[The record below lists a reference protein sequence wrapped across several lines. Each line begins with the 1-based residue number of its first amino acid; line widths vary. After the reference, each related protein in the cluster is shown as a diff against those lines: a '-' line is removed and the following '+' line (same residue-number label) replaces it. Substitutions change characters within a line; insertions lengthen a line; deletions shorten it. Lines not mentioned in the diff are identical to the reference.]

1 VVGASLAGLS
11 AARALRAQGYDG
23 ELVVVGEEARRP
35 YDRPPLSKEF
45 LTGVDAADLAL
56 EASDEDLGITWRLG
70 TRAVT
75 LSAGPVVTLAD
86 GELLACD
93 GVVVA
98 TGASARRDVRGSD
111 LPGVHVLR
119 TLDDAFALRASL
131 RRGGPV
137 VVVGGG
143 FIGSEVASTA
153 RELCRDVTL
162 LVGEDAPLRNALGTH
177 ADVIT
182 ELHRE
187 RGVTLV
193 AGARVTQIVQVAT
206 GLEVR
211 LADGTAH
218 RASTVVLGIGARPAV
233 EWLVDSGV
241 TLGDGVL
248 GDGVLC
254 DDRGATTLPGV
265 VAVGDCA
272 AWYDPSLG
280 RHHRVEHWT
289 GAREQAPVAAATLL
303 SGGTAPFRPLRP
315 PYVWS
320 ELHGRRIQLAG
331 HRDLADSVTVE
342 AGSLEECSFLVVY
355 RRDGEP
361 VAALAVD
368 QPQKFISVRR
378 RLVQVPAHPSVEGA
392 LS

>member
-1 VVGASLAGLS
+1 MVGASLAGLS
-11 AARALRAQGYDG
+11 TARALRVQGYDG

-45 LTGVDAADLAL
+45 LAGSDPADLAL
-56 EASDEDLGITWRLG
+56 EADDEDLGITWRLG
-70 TRAVT
+70 TRAVR
-75 LSAGPVVTLAD
+75 LAAGPVVTLAD
-86 GELLACD
+86 GEELDCD
-93 GVVVA
+93 GVVIA
-98 TGASARRDVRGSD
+98 SGASARRDLPGAD

-119 TLDDAFALRASL
+119 TLDDALALRASL
-131 RRGGPV
+131 QGEGPV

-153 RELCRDVTL
+153 RDLGRDVVL
-162 LVGEDAPLRNALGTH
+162 VVGEDAPLRNALGPY
-177 ADVIT
+177 ADLIAG
-182 ELHRE
+182 LHRE
-187 RGVTLV
+187 RGIALVTD
-193 AGARVTQIVQVAT
+193 ARVTDVVPAPS

-218 RASTVVLGIGARPAV
+218 AGSTVVLGLGARPAV
-233 EWLVDSGV
+233 GWLAGSGV
-241 TLGDGVL
+241 DL

-254 DDRGATTLPGV
+254 DDRGATSLPDV

-272 AWYDPSLG
+272 AWYEPALG

-303 SGGTAPFRPLRP
+303 SGGTASARPLRP

-320 ELHGRRIQLAG
+320 DLHGRRIQLAG

-342 AGSLEECSFLVVY
+342 AGSLEEGSFLAVY

-368 QPQKFISVRR
+368 QPQKFMSVRR
-378 RLVQVPAHPSVEGA
+378 RLVQITAPPFEGA

>member
-11 AARALRAQGYDG
+11 TARALRAQGYDG
-23 ELVVVGEEARRP
+23 ELVVVGEESHRP

-45 LTGVDAADLAL
+45 LGGASADELAL
-56 EASDEDLGITWRLG
+56 ECDDEDLDVTWRLG
-70 TRAVT
+70 TRAVG
-75 LSAGPVVTLAD
+75 LAEGPVVHLAD
-86 GELLACD
+86 GEVLACD

-98 TGASARRDVRGSD
+98 TGAVARRDVPGAD

-119 TLDDAFALRASL
+119 TLDDALALREAL
-131 RRGGPV
+131 TRPGPV

-153 RELCRDVTL
+153 RALGREVALV
-162 LVGEDAPLRNALGTH
+162 VGEDAPLRNALGPY
-177 ADVIT
+177 ADVVT
-182 ELHRE
+182 ALHRE
-187 RGVTLV
+187 RGVDLLTD
-193 AGARVTQIVQVAT
+193 ARVASVGQVPD
-206 GLEVR
+206 GLAVR
-211 LADGTAH
+211 TTDGRSVLAA
-218 RASTVVLGIGARPAV
+218 TVVLGTGAHPAV
-233 EWLVDSGV
+233 AWLLGSGV
-241 TLGDGVL
+241 QLD
-248 GDGVLC
+248 DGVLC
-254 DDRGATTLPGV
+254 DAQGATALPGV

-272 AWYDPSLG
+272 AWYEPALG

-303 SGGTAPFRPLRP
+303 SGGSPPARPLRP

-320 ELHGRRIQLAG
+320 DLHGRRIQLAG

-342 AGSLEECSFLVVY
+342 AGSVDDGSFLAVY

-368 QPQKFISVRR
+368 QLQKFMSVRR
-378 RLVQVPAHPSVEGA
+378 RLVHVPAPQSVQAA
-392 LS
+392 LT

>member
-1 VVGASLAGLS
+1 VVGASLAGIS
-11 AARALRAQGYDG
+11 AARALRTQGYDS
-23 ELVVVGEEARRP
+23 ELVVVGEETRRP

-45 LTGVDAADLAL
+45 LAGADLADLAL
-56 EASDEDLGITWRLG
+56 EADDEDLGITWRLG
-70 TRAVT
+70 TRAVS
-75 LSAGPVVTLAD
+75 LASGPVVVFAD
-86 GELLACD
+86 GEQLVCD

-98 TGASARRDVRGSD
+98 TGAVARRDLPGAD

-119 TLDDAFALRASL
+119 TLDDALALRASL
-131 RRGGPV
+131 QSAGRV

-153 RELCRDVTL
+153 RDLGRDVTL
-162 LVGEDAPLRNALGTH
+162 VVSEDAPLRNVLGPY
-177 ADVIT
+177 ADLIAD
-182 ELHRE
+182 LHRE
-187 RGVTLV
+187 RGIALLTD
-193 AGARVTQIVQVAT
+193 ARVSKVVPAAT

-211 LADGTAH
+211 LADGAAH
-218 RASTVVLGIGARPAV
+218 SASTVVLGIGARPAV
-233 EWLVDSGV
+233 AWLVGSGA
-241 TLGDGVL
+241 DL

-254 DDRGATTLPGV
+254 DDRGATSLPGV

-272 AWYDPSLG
+272 AWYEPALG
-280 RHHRVEHWT
+280 RHQRVEHWT

-303 SGGTAPFRPLRP
+303 SGGTAPVRPLRP

-320 ELHGRRIQLAG
+320 DVHGRRIQLAG
-331 HRDLADSVTVE
+331 RSELADAVTVE
-342 AGSLEECSFLVVY
+342 AGSVEEGSFLAVY

-368 QPQKFISVRR
+368 QPQKFMSVRR
-378 RLVQVPAHPSVEGA
+378 RLVHISAPPLEGA